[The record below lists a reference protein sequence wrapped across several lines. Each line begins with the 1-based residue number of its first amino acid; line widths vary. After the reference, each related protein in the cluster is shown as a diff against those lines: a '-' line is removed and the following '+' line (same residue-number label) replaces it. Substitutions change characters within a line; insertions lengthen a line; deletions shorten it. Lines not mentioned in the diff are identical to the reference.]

1 MEHLKTYPA
10 FPGWYADVS
19 WPGEAHIYK
28 MEKILFH
35 GKSEFQELLVF
46 ETSRH
51 GKIAI
56 PDGYIQL
63 TENDEFAYQ
72 EMLIHLAL
80 CSIPNP
86 KKGGDGGILRE
97 ISRHS
102 SVEHIDI
109 CEIDKMVIHV
119 YKKFFPDIAVGYEDP
134 RMHVHI
140 RDGVAF
146 INSVPEGAYDVIIL
160 DAFPA
165 MGHSADVLADKCF
178 LESIAK
184 ALRPRGVL
192 LWHTNSEVADT
203 IANCKIFKGSVNYA
217 WATVPAYVSGAI
229 GFMLC
234 STEGPP
240 VNFKHPI
247 NKLNPEKNGVA
258 KGPPKFYNSEIHA
271 TAFFCGQ
278 GWLIQQDIHK

>member
-1 MEHLKTYPA
+1 MERRRVMEHLKTYPA

-46 ETSRH
+46 EVLLV
-51 GKIAI
+51 G
-56 PDGYIQL
+56 
-63 TENDEFAYQ
+63 
-72 EMLIHLAL
+72 
-80 CSIPNP
+80 
-86 KKGGDGGILRE
+86 GGDGGILRE

-146 INSVPEGAYDVIIL
+146 INSVPEGTYDVIIL

-271 TAFFCGQ
+271 AAFFCGQ

>member
-1 MEHLKTYPA
+1 MNLLTKRCSFTLHSVP
-10 FPGWYADVS
+10 
-19 WPGEAHIYK
+19 
-28 MEKILFH
+28 
-35 GKSEFQELLVF
+35 FQIQRRVLLV
-46 ETSRH
+46 
-51 GKIAI
+51 G
-56 PDGYIQL
+56 
-63 TENDEFAYQ
+63 
-72 EMLIHLAL
+72 
-80 CSIPNP
+80 
-86 KKGGDGGILRE
+86 GGDGGILRE

-217 WATVPAYVSGAI
+217 WATVPAYWGDW
-229 GFMLC
+229 
-234 STEGPP
+234 
-240 VNFKHPI
+240 
-247 NKLNPEKNGVA
+247 
-258 KGPPKFYNSEIHA
+258 IHA
-271 TAFFCGQ
+271 LLHGGSPSELQTSN
-278 GWLIQQDIHK
+278 K